1 METGESARLASEIF
15 AGFQTT
21 FTPVQVEPFRYS
33 PPFGNVS
40 VSEATDGSVEST
52 VTVTVPLATLE
63 SLSVALSRILK
74 FEASTFG
81 TVQAA
86 VPPLDTDV
94 ATDCQTFPPS
104 EDVSMVTGLATG
116 ETSDA

>member
-1 METGESARLASEIF
+1 MEMGESARLASEIF
-15 AGFQTT
+15 EGFQTMV
-21 FTPVQVEPFRYS
+21 TPVQVEPFRYS
-33 PPFGNVS
+33 LPFGKVTAS
-40 VSEATDGSVEST
+40 LATDGSVEST

-63 SLSVALSRILK
+63 SLSLALSRILK
-74 FEASTFG
+74 FEVSTFG

-86 VPPLDTDV
+86 LPPLDTDV

-104 EDVSMVTGLATG
+104 EEVSMVTGLATG